1 MLQESEDIT
10 RILVTVSA
18 ADRAAYER
26 LLPMVYAE
34 LKRIAAAQLR
44 HERAENSLQPTALV
58 HEAYLKLIGMTRI
71 EWKDRKH
78 FFAISSRLMRQ
89 ILVDKARHDRAEKR
103 GGGAYAVDAEW
114 ELAAPSRPVDVI
126 ALDDAL
132 EELAKLDERKA
143 RVVEM
148 RFFAGLSEEEI
159 AVVLE
164 ISPRTVKRDW
174 QFARAWLFEALSA

>member
-10 RILVTVSA
+10 RILATFSA
-18 ADRAAYER
+18 GDDAARER
-26 LLPMVYAE
+26 LLPIVYAE

-44 HERAENSLQPTALV
+44 RERTENSLQPTALV

-71 EWKDRKH
+71 EWKDRVH
-78 FFAISSRLMRQ
+78 FFAFSSRLMRQ

-103 GGGAYAVDAEW
+103 GGGAYAVDAEL

-159 AVVLE
+159 GAVLE